1 MALTSPSSHWLLNA
15 RDISVPGRLR
25 PLSRAVTA
33 GRRIH
38 IIGPNGA
45 GKSTLLG
52 CLAGLQPFR
61 GELQVLG
68 KPLAAWTPGE
78 LARRRGYLPQ
88 LARGGGTQPVFHYLR
103 QHQPAAVGERATARA
118 VASIAGRLALLPML
132 ARPLNALS
140 GGEWQ
145 RARLAA
151 VMLQVWPT
159 LNTDARLLMLD
170 EPAAS
175 LDIAQQVA
183 LDQLIVLLTAAGLS
197 MLMCAHDINHT
208 LAHADEVWLMAQ
220 GELVAAGA
228 AAEVMTPEQLAKVF
242 GVAFSLVSAGDRRWL
257 VARERVKQQ

>member
-1 MALTSPSSHWLLNA
+1 MALTAPSPFWLRRA
-15 RDISVPGRLR
+15 HDIQVPGRLR
-25 PLSRAVTA
+25 PLSRAVAA

-52 CLAGLQPFR
+52 CLAGLESFR
-61 GELQVLG
+61 GDVQVLG

-88 LARGGGTQPVFHYLR
+88 LTRSGGSQPVFHYLR
-103 QHQPAAVGERATARA
+103 LHQPAAVDERA
-118 VASIAGRLALLPML
+118 VATIAGRLALTPML

-159 LNTDARLLMLD
+159 LNADARLLLLD

-183 LDQLIVLLTAAGLS
+183 LDQLIALLTAAGLS
-197 MLMCAHDINHT
+197 VLMCAHDINHT
-208 LAHADEVWLMAQ
+208 LQHADEVWLMAQ
-220 GELVAAGA
+220 GELVAAG
-228 AAEVMTPEQLAKVF
+228 
-242 GVAFSLVSAGDRRWL
+242 GRRWL
-257 VARERVKQQ
+257 VPCGE

>member
-1 MALTSPSSHWLLNA
+1 MALTAPSPFWLLRA
-15 RDISVPGRLR
+15 HDIQVPGRLR
-25 PLSRAVTA
+25 PLSRAVAA

-52 CLAGLQPFR
+52 CLAGLESFR
-61 GELQVLG
+61 GDVQVLG

-88 LARGGGTQPVFHYLR
+88 LTRSGGSQPVFHYLR
-103 QHQPAAVGERATARA
+103 LHQPAAVDERAVGRA
-118 VASIAGRLALLPML
+118 VATIAGRLALTPML

-159 LNTDARLLMLD
+159 LNADARLLLLD

-183 LDQLIVLLTAAGLS
+183 LDQLIALLTAAGLS
-197 MLMCAHDINHT
+197 VLMCAHDINHT
-208 LAHADEVWLMAQ
+208 LQHADEVWLMAQ
-220 GELVAAGA
+220 GELVAAGT
-228 AAEVMTPEQLAKVF
+228 AAEVMIPEVLAKVF
-242 GVAFSLVSAGDRRWL
+242 TVSFSQVSAGGRRWL
-257 VARERVKQQ
+257 VPCGE